1 MRCLSAH
8 DECQGKTLRP
18 FGGRE
23 VGAGKCYTSKTRP
36 HTCSIISLLPRLP
49 FLSSEHVTHVILKKE
64 NTFRDCNGTS
74 SKIAACVYGLGF
86 GVYTG
91 GGEERKRKRKRKRWR
106 KK

>member
-1 MRCLSAH
+1 
-8 DECQGKTLRP
+8 
-18 FGGRE
+18 
-23 VGAGKCYTSKTRP
+23 
-36 HTCSIISLLPRLP
+36 
-49 FLSSEHVTHVILKKE
+49 VTHVILKKE

>member
-1 MRCLSAH
+1 
-8 DECQGKTLRP
+8 
-18 FGGRE
+18 
-23 VGAGKCYTSKTRP
+23 
-36 HTCSIISLLPRLP
+36 
-49 FLSSEHVTHVILKKE
+49 VTHVILKKE
-64 NTFRDCNGTS
+64 NTFTS